1 MLRGLNHITIAVND
15 LRQSLNFYTDLL
27 EMKPHVRWDSGAY
40 LSLGDVWLCLSH
52 DEAKPSQD
60 YCHLAFDVPE
70 ENFNAV
76 SEKLRAAN
84 VAEWKQNS
92 SEGSSLY
99 FLDPNGHKLEIHSGS
114 LESRLES
121 LKSKPYPGL
130 VWM

>member
-15 LRQSLNFYTDLL
+15 LRRSLNFYTDLL
-27 EMKPHVRWDSGAY
+27 EMKPHVRWDSGAD

-52 DEAKPSQD
+52 DEAKRSQD

-70 ENFNAV
+70 DNFNAV

-84 VAEWKQNS
+84 VAEWKKND